1 MLGAMML
8 DNQIRDEAKASKR
21 KRSRGND
28 ASRDAKKTAPDRPVS
43 VRSTSVEAV
52 EPAAIQPACI
62 EAVTKPVPESTIAE
76 KTLVEK
82 AVTKKPLV
90 EKAVA
95 DKEVDTRM
103 DEAEDEYLFPAG
115 FFAENE

>member
-43 VRSTSVEAV
+43 VRSASVEAV
-52 EPAAIQPACI
+52 EPAAIQPACT

-76 KTLVEK
+76 KT
-82 AVTKKPLV
+82 LV